1 MNVKEKIQ
9 VVTRSGRYHHPRTF
23 KPDTYTIHET
33 QNFSATAQNERNNLQ
48 NNNGTTSF
56 HSVVDHKEVIRCI
69 PFNYGAYHAG
79 TVAGNN
85 SSLSLEICSSSLQKN
100 FAQTWNNAVE
110 VVAHDLTLLGWG
122 VDRLRQHYHWSGKDC
137 PKMIREK
144 GLWEQFKKEVESK
157 MNEKKVEGKCSFPD
171 AQKFVKEKGISD
183 GSNPKE
189 PITREQ
195 VWAMLHRAYTKG
207 VFK

>member
-1 MNVKEKIQ
+1 MNVKIKVQYI
-9 VVTRSGRYHHPRTF
+9 TRASRFNKQGVF
-23 KPDTYTIHET
+23 KADSYTIHET
-33 QNFSATAQNERNNLQ
+33 QNFKATAQNERDNLE
-48 NNNGTTSF
+48 NNGGKPSF
-56 HSVVDHKEVIRCI
+56 HTVVDHIQAIRCI
-69 PFNYGAYHAG
+69 PFNKGANHAG
-79 TVAGNN
+79 TVAGNT

-100 FAQTWNNAVE
+100 FDQTWVNAVE
-110 VVAHDLTLLGWG
+110 VVAHDLTQLGWG

-183 GSNPKE
+183 GSKPKE

-195 VWAMLHRAYTKG
+195 VWAMLHRAYMKG